1 MPNRVRTIAQP
12 ALAGR
17 TGRGL
22 WIAVIDSGVHPQ
34 HPHIGNVHAS
44 VAFDDAGALHDDV
57 VDRLGHGTAVAAA
70 IHEKAPDAALLVI
83 KVFDRQLAATG
94 TALAAAIDYAI
105 DAGAQ
110 LINLSLGT
118 TNDAHR
124 PAFERLVA
132 KASARGGMIVAAAP
146 SVEQQWLPGAVR
158 GVIGVELDWTS
169 ARDECL
175 MFTQDDGGIRVR
187 ASGYARPIPGVSLE
201 QNLKGQSLAV
211 ANATGLLALV
221 FDEISNRAPN
231 RQS

>member
-1 MPNRVRTIAQP
+1 MPNRVRTIARP
-12 ALAGR
+12 SLADR

-34 HPHIGNVHAS
+34 HPHVGNVHAG
-44 VAFDDAGALHDDV
+44 VAFDDAGALNNDV

-70 IHEKAPDAALLVI
+70 IHEKAPDAALLVV

-94 TALAAAIDYAI
+94 TALVAAIDYAI
-105 DAGAQ
+105 DAGAH

-124 PAFERLVA
+124 PAFEMLAA
-132 KASARGGMIVAAAP
+132 KAAARKVLIVAAAP
-146 SVEQQWLPGAVR
+146 SAGQQWLPGALA
-158 GVIGVELDWTS
+158 GVIGVELDWTC

-175 MFTQDDGGIRVR
+175 VTTQDNGEVRVR

-221 FDEISNRAPN
+221 FDEMSGGRAL
-231 RQS
+231 

>member
-1 MPNRVRTIAQP
+1 MPNRVRTIAQS
-12 ALAGR
+12 AQAGR

-34 HPHIGNVHAS
+34 HPHIGSVHAG
-44 VAFDDAGALHDDV
+44 VAFDDAGVLHNDV

-94 TALAAAIDYAI
+94 TALVAAVDYAI
-105 DAGAQ
+105 DAGAH

-124 PAFERLVA
+124 PAFEMLVA
-132 KASARGGMIVAAAP
+132 KAAARNAVIVAAAP
-146 SVEQQWLPGAVR
+146 SAGQQWLPGGLA
-158 GVIGVELDWTS
+158 GVIGVELDWS
-169 ARDECL
+169 CARDECL
-175 MFTQDDGGIRVR
+175 VINQDDGGILVR
-187 ASGYARPIPGVSLE
+187 ASGYARPIRGVSLE

-221 FDEISNRAPN
+221 FDEISGGGAL
-231 RQS
+231 

>member
-1 MPNRVRTIAQP
+1 MPNRSRTIAQA

-22 WIAVIDSGVHPQ
+22 RIAVIDSGVHPH
-34 HPHIGNVHAS
+34 HPHVGNIEAG
-44 VAFDDAGALHDDV
+44 VAFDDAGTMHLDV

-70 IHEKAPDAALLVI
+70 IHEKAPEAALLVI

-94 TALAAAIDYAI
+94 TALASAIDHAI
-105 DAGAQ
+105 ESGAH

-118 TNDAHR
+118 TNGAHR

-132 KASARGGMIVAAAP
+132 KAGAHGARIVAAAP
-146 SVEQQWLPGAVR
+146 SAGQEWLPGAID
-158 GVIGVELDWTS
+158 GVIGVELDWSS

-175 MFTQDDGGIRVR
+175 VIHRDDGGIRVR

-221 FDEISNRAPN
+221 FDEIAGGRAM
-231 RQS
+231 